1 MADKIRAFVSWSR
14 RDRAIAKPLISQI
27 GAKYELWI
35 DWGEQVERDSEK
47 GIAQADVLFFLLS
60 ESSATDLG
68 CTRELAI
75 ASGWGKRIIPLLL
88 GSEPPSTIPESCRG
102 LQFFFPEQMAD
113 LDAILERRRQEII
126 IHTDLL
132 VAALRWEKVGRS
144 TELLLKGRKLK
155 EAVAWLKASDD
166 EAPIPTHLHRE
177 YVLTS
182 QVAER
187 NFLAI
192 ASTSLLGILTIGA
205 ALLVGF
211 DIERR
216 SSGVEY
222 TFKGDRIQGT
232 VQALITASGVAG
244 VGFLGLRGKT
254 LN

>member
-1 MADKIRAFVSWSR
+1 MADKIRVFVSWSR
-14 RDRAIAKPLISQI
+14 RDRAIAKPLISQL

-35 DWGEQVERDSEK
+35 DWSEQVERDSEK
-47 GIAQADVLFFLLS
+47 DIAQADVLFFLLS
-60 ESSATDLG
+60 ENSAVDLW
-68 CTRELAI
+68 CLKELAR
-75 ASGWGKRIIPLLL
+75 ASAWGKRIIPILLS
-88 GSEPPSTIPESCRG
+88 SEPPPTIPELCRG
-102 LQFFFPEQMAD
+102 LQFCFPEQLASID
-113 LDAILERRRQEII
+113 VILERRREEAA

-132 VAALRWEKVGRS
+132 MKALRWERKGRS
-144 TELLLKGRKLK
+144 TELLLKGGKLK
-155 EAVAWLKASDD
+155 EAVVWLKASDD
-166 EAPIPTHLHRE
+166 EPPIPTHLHRE
-177 YVLTS
+177 YILTS

-222 TFKGDRIQGT
+222 TFRGDRIQGT
-232 VQALITASGVAG
+232 VQALLTASGAAG
-244 VGFLGLRGKT
+244 VGFLGLRGK